1 MPHAALFVVQDLLIL
16 LNSINYPRFNA
27 ARGFVCGASIN
38 SEARGKVNEVSM
50 PHAALFVVQV
60 YLVVIVLRCLSR
72 FNAARGFVCGASL
85 QEAGKLMESVRFNA
99 ARGFVCGA
107 RLIW

>member
-1 MPHAALFVVQDLLIL
+1 
-16 LNSINYPRFNA
+16 
-27 ARGFVCGASIN
+27 
-38 SEARGKVNEVSM
+38 M